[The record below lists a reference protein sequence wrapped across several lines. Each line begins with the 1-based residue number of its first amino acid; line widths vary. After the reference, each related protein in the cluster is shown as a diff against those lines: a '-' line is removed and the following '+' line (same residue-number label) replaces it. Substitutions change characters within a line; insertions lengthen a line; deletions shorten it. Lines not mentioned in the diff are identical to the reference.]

1 MLPDRRDVAGVAN
14 AISAS
19 SSRPAVL
26 RTPTLI
32 HDHSADALIVSF
44 ADDPVAFSR
53 QLDPDRR
60 IDFDEDGRV
69 VAVGFERVSW
79 GVELSDLPSRLL
91 VARLLGEH
99 CVKTIV

>member
-1 MLPDRRDVAGVAN
+1 MLPDRRDAADVAN
-14 AISAS
+14 ATPAAS
-19 SSRPAVL
+19 PRQAVL

-32 HDHSADALIVSF
+32 HDHGADALLVSF
-44 ADDPVAFSR
+44 ADETIAFSR

-60 IDFDEDGRV
+60 IDFDVDGRV

-99 CVKTIV
+99 CVKTIA